1 MKVEERGTL
10 RCCATCDYWQ
20 GARQVKPNSY
30 GQIFIVEDLRDPR
43 TVGVCGCGASRY
55 CSRNT
60 PPIEGAF
67 RSIQRASALL
77 YSL

>member
-1 MKVEERGTL
+1 MKVEERATL
-10 RCCATCDYWQ
+10 RCCATCEFWQ

-55 CSRNT
+55 CSRNM
-60 PPIEGAF
+60 AANNVVCDKY
-67 RSIQRASALL
+67 RKWSALR
-77 YSL
+77 